1 MVATGV
7 SRKDERVLIDLHVH
21 TDRTPGCTID
31 PALAVAK
38 AEALGL
44 DGVCFTDRDTL
55 ARAANL
61 HTLRNGAKIR
71 VLVGL
76 EAETDH
82 GRFLC
87 FFPDPE
93 DVDVPALLG
102 SHEPANR
109 RPAREL
115 VEKTLA
121 AGGAVVA
128 ATPYDRNL
136 DKPMGDFIFTLRN
149 LSAVEAFTGTRG
161 ANVNELAIEAADHL
175 SAPCVGGSGA
185 MTSYDEIG
193 TAATLFKD
201 DIRNEADLVHALR
214 AGSVWAVAVGTPPK
228 FHGDDEALR
237 TPRERPGGRSR
248 PFRDRRGGRRG
259 GRGR

>member
-1 MVATGV
+1 
-7 SRKDERVLIDLHVH
+7 VLIDLHVH
-21 TDRTPGCTID
+21 TDRTPGCTLE

-38 AEALGL
+38 AETLGL
-44 DGVCFTDRDTL
+44 DGICFTDRDSL
-55 ARAANL
+55 DRAANL

-71 VLVGL
+71 VLVGM
-76 EAETDH
+76 EVQTDH
-82 GRFLC
+82 GLFLC

-93 DVDVPALLG
+93 GVDVPALLG
-102 SHEPANR
+102 EADPNR

-115 VEKTLA
+115 VDRALA
-121 AGGAVVA
+121 AGAAVVA
-128 ATPYDRNL
+128 ATPYDRDL
-136 DKPMGDFIFTLRN
+136 ARPMGDFVFSLRN

-175 SAPCVGGSGA
+175 SAPSVGGSGA

-201 DIRNEADLVHALR
+201 DVRNEADLVRAIR
-214 AGSVWAVAVGTPPK
+214 AGNVWAVAVGTPQK

-237 TPRERPGGRSR
+237 APRERPGGRGR